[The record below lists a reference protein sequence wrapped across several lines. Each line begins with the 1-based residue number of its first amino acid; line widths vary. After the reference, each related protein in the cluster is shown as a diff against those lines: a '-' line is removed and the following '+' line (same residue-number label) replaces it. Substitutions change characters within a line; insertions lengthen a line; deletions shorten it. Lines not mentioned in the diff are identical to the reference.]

1 MSTDMINSLSPIG
14 SVAKYSL
21 SSSTECVIRGMCFF
35 RWPFVSLANLCGRTC
50 IEALAL
56 LGSPPRAAGRGI
68 DPR

>member
-14 SVAKYSL
+14 SVAKY
-21 SSSTECVIRGMCFF
+21 FF
-35 RWPFVSLANLCGRTC
+35 IEQHGVRDSWNVSFVSLANLYGRTC